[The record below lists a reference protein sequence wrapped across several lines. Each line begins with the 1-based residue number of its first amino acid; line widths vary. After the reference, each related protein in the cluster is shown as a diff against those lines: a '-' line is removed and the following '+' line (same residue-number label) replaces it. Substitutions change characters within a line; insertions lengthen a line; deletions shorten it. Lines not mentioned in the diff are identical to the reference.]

1 MSVCKYCFFEC
12 MFFYLEMSYGVDFK
26 GFLNYVIWIV
36 KEFFISDNICIVN
49 KNIYFFD
56 IFFYL

>member
-1 MSVCKYCFFEC
+1 